1 MAGAIGAKTG
11 TRTECVQDVA
21 TISGRTS
28 ATKVRVLM
36 KGPAPSSALS
46 SEPADDAL
54 LVAFANGDPLAA
66 RDLTQRLAPRAFSV
80 AVRVLGDRA
89 EAEDV
94 VQEAMLRLWRMA
106 PDWQP
111 GTAKVSTWLYRV
123 VLNLCLDLKRRRRGG
138 MAALD
143 EVSEPADPAPGA
155 VDRMQDSARSDA
167 LQAALMHL
175 SDRQRQAVVLRHI
188 EELSNPEIA
197 GIMDISTEA
206 VESLTARGKKTLAS
220 VLAGRRV
227 ELGYNDG

>member
-1 MAGAIGAKTG
+1 M
-11 TRTECVQDVA
+11 
-21 TISGRTS
+21 S
-28 ATKVRVLM
+28 
-36 KGPAPSSALS
+36 GPAPS
-46 SEPADDAL
+46 DDAL

-66 RDLTQRLAPRAFSV
+66 RDLTGRLAPRAFAV

-94 VQEAMLRLWRMA
+94 AQESMLRLWRMA

-143 EVSEPADPAPGA
+143 EVAEPADPAPGA
-155 VDRMQDSARSDA
+155 PELMQNNTRVDA
-167 LQAALMHL
+167 LQAALMQL
-175 SDRQRQAVVLRHI
+175 PDRQRQAVVLRHL

-197 GIMDISTEA
+197 GIMEISTEA
-206 VESLTARGKKTLAS
+206 VESLTARGKRTLAAA
-220 VLAGRRV
+220 LAGRRE